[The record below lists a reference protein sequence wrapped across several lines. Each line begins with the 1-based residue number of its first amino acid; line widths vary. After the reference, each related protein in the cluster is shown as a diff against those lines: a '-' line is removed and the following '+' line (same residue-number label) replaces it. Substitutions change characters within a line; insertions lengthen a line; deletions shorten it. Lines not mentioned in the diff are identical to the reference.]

1 MTQDSLQRAKERYED
16 ATDAFRDTRAQML
29 EDLKFSNPAKPEQ
42 WPADALKAREGRPC
56 LTFDQTN
63 QYIAQIVNDSRQ
75 NKPSIYCLPSDA
87 KGSVK
92 VAQALEGL
100 VRNIEYSSRAGIAYD
115 TAQEHAA
122 RIGLGWLRVIPE
134 VISDEDNT
142 QEPRII
148 RVNDPLSVLLDC
160 DSTEPDG
167 SDATDAFVESV
178 WSKRKFAMQWPKA
191 ATTSW
196 ESDAVTWFTDDTVR
210 VCEHFE
216 LKETESN
223 RIMVRNDDG
232 SMLTLT
238 EDEYW
243 QLAQQIG
250 YKPPVAGNFKA
261 KIRSVKWRKM
271 SGAEV
276 LEETDFPSEFIP
288 VIPVLGYELYIE
300 GKRQLCGMVRRMRDS
315 QQAYNY
321 ERSSQIERVALEP
334 KAPFVG
340 PIEAFEGFEPQWASA
355 NTSNQAYLPFNGMD
369 GNGNPISPPQRQGP
383 PQMSQA
389 FAQGGQQALNDLQA
403 SIGMY
408 KSNLGAPSNA
418 VSGRAKLQDRR
429 EGDTA
434 NFHYA
439 DNLSRSI
446 EQLGRVVVD
455 MTIRLTDTKRAARIL
470 NMDGTNDTITI
481 DPKQEAP
488 HQEQNGQVSI
498 NLTSGKYGV
507 RVKSGPAY
515 STLREEAAENLTK
528 IVGSNPQM
536 MTILGPMWA
545 KMQDW
550 PEADKISRMLMAM
563 APPQVQAAAEDK
575 AEHIPPA
582 LQAQMDQMKQQV
594 EQLSKALEAAHTEVQ
609 KFETDKD
616 AEHDKIAVS
625 VYSAETARM
634 VGMKEAMTPEALQII
649 VQNLVR
655 DMLIAPPL
663 GADEQQEDAP
673 EQMPTPMTEP
683 MPETAQ
689 QQPEAQ
695 QGPDK
700 QDQLMEMMQALHGKI
715 DQGNMMETHLVR
727 GPDGRPS
734 HTVKRM
740 PQPINEQ
747 G

>member
-1 MTQDSLQRAKERYED
+1 MAQQDSLQRARERYDD
-16 ATDAFRDTRAQML
+16 AADAFRETRAQML

-100 VRNIEYSSRAGIAYD
+100 VRNIEYTSRAGITYD
-115 TAQEHAA
+115 TALEHAA
-122 RIGLGWLRVIPE
+122 RIGLGWMRVIPE
-134 VISDEDNT
+134 VIDDDTNE
-142 QEPRII
+142 QQPRII
-148 RVNDPLSVLLDC
+148 RVQDPLSVLLDA

-167 SDATDAFVESV
+167 SDATDAFVETIM
-178 WSKRKFAMQWPKA
+178 SKKAFERQWPKA
-191 ATTSW
+191 STTSW
-196 ESDAVTWFTDDTVR
+196 ESTTASGWFTTDSVR
-210 VCEHFE
+210 VCEHQFVE
-216 LKETESN
+216 ISESN
-223 RIMVRNDDG
+223 RIMVRNPDG

-243 QLAQQIG
+243 QLAAQVG
-250 YKPPVAGNFKA
+250 FKPEVAGTFKA
-261 KIRSVKWRKM
+261 KHRTVKWNKM
-271 SGAEV
+271 TGAET
-276 LEETDFPSEFIP
+276 LEETEFPSEYLGVVP
-288 VIPVLGYELYIE
+288 VIGYELWIE
-300 GKRQLCGMVRRMRDS
+300 GKRHLCGMVRRMRDS

-321 ERSSQIERVALEP
+321 ERSSQIETVALQP

-340 PIEAFEGFEPQWASA
+340 SARAIEGYENEWKAA
-355 NTSNQAYLPFNGMD
+355 NTSNQAILPFND
-369 GNGNPISPPQRQGP
+369 IDDAGNPLQRPERSQP

-389 FAQGGQQALNDLQA
+389 FAQGGLQAINDLQA

-418 VSGRAKLQDRR
+418 VSGRAKIQDRR

-439 DNLSRSI
+439 DNQSRSI

-470 NMDGTNDTITI
+470 NLDGSNDTIII
-481 DPKQEAP
+481 DPTQEKP
-488 HQEQNGQVSI
+488 HQEVNGKTSI
-498 NLTSGKYGV
+498 NLSSGKYGV

-563 APPQVQAAAEDK
+563 APPQVQAAAEEK
-575 AEHIPPA
+575 QEEIPPA
-582 LQAQMDQMKQQV
+582 FKAQLTQYQQ
-594 EQLSKALEAAHTEVQ
+594 QISMMSKALEAAAGHAEQ
-609 KFETDKD
+609 LEKEKESSLNDQLIKAYEAETKR
-616 AEHDKIAVS
+616 ITAVS
-625 VYSAETARM
+625 S
-634 VGMKEAMTPEALQII
+634 GMQPEQVHQLVMQTMMQVMQTPAPTQGI
-649 VQNLVR
+649 QD
-655 DMLIAPPL
+655 DMQEH
-663 GADEQQEDAP
+663 EQQE
-673 EQMPTPMTEP
+673 QMQGMPPPDPMQP
-683 MPETAQ
+683 PQ
-689 QQPEAQ
+689 QQP
-695 QGPDK
+695 P
-700 QDQLMEMMQALHGKI
+700 
-715 DQGNMMETHLVR
+715 
-727 GPDGRPS
+727 PDGGFFSPEQN
-734 HTVKRM
+734 
-740 PQPINEQ
+740 PQPA
-747 G
+747 

>member
-1 MTQDSLQRAKERYED
+1 MPQDSLQRAKEKYED
-16 ATDAFRDTRAQML
+16 ATDAFRETRAQML
-29 EDLKFSNPAKPEQ
+29 EDLRFSNPAKPEQ

-63 QYIAQIVNDSRQ
+63 QYIAQIVNDARQ

-92 VAQALEGL
+92 VSQVLEGL
-100 VRNIEYSSRAGIAYD
+100 VRNIEYTSRAGIAYD
-115 TAQEHAA
+115 QAIEHAA
-122 RIGLGWLRVIPE
+122 RIGLGWLRVIPK
-134 VISDEDNT
+134 VVDEENNV
-142 QEPRII
+142 QEPRIL
-148 RVNDPLSVLLDC
+148 RVADPLSVVLDC

-178 WSKRKFAMQWPKA
+178 WSLKAFQKQWPKA

-196 ESDAVTWFTDDTVR
+196 ESDSAVWFSSETVR

-216 LKETESN
+216 LMETESN
-223 RIMVRNDDG
+223 RLMIRNTDG

-238 EDEYW
+238 ENEYW
-243 QLAQQIG
+243 EIAKKIG
-250 YKPPVAGNFKA
+250 YKPEVAGSFKA
-261 KIRSVKWRKM
+261 KKRAVKWYKM
-271 SGAEV
+271 TGAEV
-276 LEETDFPSEFIP
+276 LEETDFPSEYIP

-300 GKRQLCGMVRRMRDS
+300 GERQLCGMVRRMRDS

-340 PIEAFEGFEPQWASA
+340 PIEAFEGFEGQWASA
-355 NTSNQAYLPFNGMD
+355 NTSNQAYLPYNSSD
-369 GNGNPISPPQRQGP
+369 GSGNPIAPPQRQGP

-389 FAQGGQQALNDLQA
+389 FAQGGMQALNDLQA

-418 VSGRAKLQDRR
+418 VSGRAKLQDRK

-470 NMDGTNDTITI
+470 NLDGTNDTVTI
-481 DPKQEAP
+481 DPNQEQP
-488 HQEQNGQVSI
+488 HQEQNGEVSI

-515 STLREEAAENLTK
+515 STLREEAAENLTQ

-563 APPQVQAAAEDK
+563 APPQVQAAAEEKPGDDQ
-575 AEHIPPA
+575 IPPA
-582 LQAQMDQMKQQV
+582 LKAQMDQMQKQIQ
-594 EQLSKALEAAHTEVQ
+594 QLSQALEAAHVEVQ
-609 KFETDKD
+609 KFEADKD
-616 AEHDKIAVS
+616 VEHDKLAVQ
-625 VYSAETARM
+625 VYEAETKRL
-634 VGMKEAMTPEALQII
+634 VGMRDAISIEQVQGVVQQMINQMLQ
-649 VQNLVR
+649 
-655 DMLIAPPL
+655 APPL
-663 GADEQQEDAP
+663 GADDAQEDLKL
-673 EQMPTPMTEP
+673 EP
-683 MPETAQ
+683 M
-689 QQPEAQ
+689 QQPQ
-695 QGPDK
+695 QMQPEH
-700 QDQLMEMMQALHGKI
+700 QEMQEQPQF
-715 DQGNMMETHLVR
+715 QGQ
-727 GPDGRPS
+727 
-734 HTVKRM
+734 
-740 PQPINEQ
+740 QP
-747 G
+747 

>member
-1 MTQDSLQRAKERYED
+1 MAQDPLQRAKERYQD
-16 ATDAFRDTRAQML
+16 AADAFKDTRAQML
-29 EDLKFSNPAKPEQ
+29 EDLKFSNPSKPEQ

-63 QYIAQIVNDSRQ
+63 QYIAQVVNDSRQ

-87 KGSVK
+87 KGSIK

-134 VISDEDNT
+134 IIDAESNE
-142 QEPRII
+142 QQPRIL
-148 RVNDPLSVLLDC
+148 RVQDPLSVLLDC

-167 SDATDAFVESV
+167 SDATDAFVETV
-178 WSKRKFAMQWPKA
+178 MSKKA
-191 ATTSW
+191 FELKYPGKSTSPW
-196 ESDAVTWFTDDTVR
+196 ESGSASWFANDTVR
-210 VCEHFE
+210 VCEHFS
-216 LKETESN
+216 LSETESN

-238 EDEYW
+238 EDDYW
-243 QLAQQIG
+243 ALARQLG
-250 YKPPVAGNFKA
+250 YKPPSAGTFKA
-261 KIRSVKWRKM
+261 KTRKVKWRTFNG
-271 SGAEV
+271 SEI
-276 LEETDFPSEFIP
+276 LEETDFPSEYIP
-288 VIPVLGYELYIE
+288 VIPVLGYELWIE
-300 GKRQLCGMVRRMRDS
+300 GKRSLCGMVRRMRDS

-340 PIEAFEGFEPQWASA
+340 PIEAFEGYEQQWASA
-355 NTSNQAYLPFNGMD
+355 NTSNQAYLPYNGAD
-369 GNGNPISPPQRQGP
+369 GNGNPIAPPTRQGP

-389 FAQGGQQALNDLQA
+389 FAQGGMQALNDLQA
-403 SIGMY
+403 SIGMHN
-408 KSNLGAPSNA
+408 SNIGAQSNA
-418 VSGRAKLQDRR
+418 VSGRAKIQDRR

-434 NFHYA
+434 NFHYT

-470 NMDGTNDTITI
+470 NLDGTNDTITI
-481 DPKQEAP
+481 DPQQEKP
-488 HQEQNGQVSI
+488 HQEQNGHVSI
-498 NLTSGKYGV
+498 NLSSGKYGV

-575 AEHIPPA
+575 EQAVPQQI
-582 LQAQMDQMKQQV
+582 QAQMQQMKGQI
-594 EQLSKALEAAHTEVQ
+594 EELTHALEAAHNEVE
-609 KFETDKD
+609 KIEADKD
-616 AEHDKIAVS
+616 AEHDKIAVQ
-625 VYSAETARM
+625 VYDAETKRL
-634 VGMKEAMTPEALQII
+634 VGLKDAISIDQVQGI
-649 VQNLVR
+649 VQQ
-655 DMLIAPPL
+655 MLQQMLSAPPL
-663 GADEQQEDAP
+663 GADEQQEQPLPTLAPPPDPQTEQPPMSPPDAGFFTP
-673 EQMPTPMTEP
+673 EGITQ
-683 MPETAQ
+683 
-689 QQPEAQ
+689 
-695 QGPDK
+695 
-700 QDQLMEMMQALHGKI
+700 
-715 DQGNMMETHLVR
+715 
-727 GPDGRPS
+727 
-734 HTVKRM
+734 
-740 PQPINEQ
+740 
-747 G
+747 